1 MFLRA
6 SASLTLVQASLSGV
20 ILFHQESLGKGRKD
34 SWKMEDNYLQDAL
47 DEVFSFSNFFFV
59 SEGYLL

>member
-1 MFLRA
+1 MFRNYKTWSRA
-6 SASLTLVQASLSGV
+6 NYLPSRV
-20 ILFHQESLGKGRKD
+20 FGKEKD
-34 SWKMEDNYLQDAL
+34 SWKMEDNYLQEAL